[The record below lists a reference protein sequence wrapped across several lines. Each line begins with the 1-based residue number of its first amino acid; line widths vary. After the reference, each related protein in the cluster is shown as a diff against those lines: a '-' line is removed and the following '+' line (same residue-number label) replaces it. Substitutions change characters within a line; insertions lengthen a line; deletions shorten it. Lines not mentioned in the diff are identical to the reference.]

1 MFSKFK
7 VENEHLL
14 FKLQKKILVCP
25 ESKLLEMSKKK
36 MLWKYS
42 AFMVFMMCL
51 VTKLLP
57 QDICHLRF

>member
-36 MLWKYS
+36 CFGNILLLW
-42 AFMVFMMCL
+42 FL
-51 VTKLLP
+51 
-57 QDICHLRF
+57 